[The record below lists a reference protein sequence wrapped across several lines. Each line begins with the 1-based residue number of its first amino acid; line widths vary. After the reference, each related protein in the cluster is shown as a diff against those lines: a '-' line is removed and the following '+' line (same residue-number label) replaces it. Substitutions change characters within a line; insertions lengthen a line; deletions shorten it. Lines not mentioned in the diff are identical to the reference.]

1 MLFRPSKFLDEVLKA
16 EPRDMYD
23 IVGALIGYIDAD
35 PLFRTKD
42 FDEALEYVF
51 THGIGKSEL
60 FEEFDPDLDFVA
72 DKTAWNEEYYS
83 LARVYLKDNF
93 CEKRINHVK
102 EIANVLFGDTV
113 VQREKTVETRKDNPD
128 VLKNGG
134 QQLPGKKL
142 ETPQKKKTTPQ
153 NATMKTACVLLAVFA
168 IIVIVCIMK

>member
-16 EPRDMYD
+16 EPRDIYD

-102 EIANVLFGDTV
+102 EIAHALYGQDI
-113 VQREKTVETRKDNPD
+113 VQREKIDESSIDTQDM
-128 VLKNGG
+128 GG
-134 QQLPGKKL
+134 QQLPEKKL
-142 ETPQKKKTTPQ
+142 DTSQGKKTTPQ
-153 NATMKTACVLLAVFA
+153 SVTTKTAYILLVVII
-168 IIVIVCIMK
+168 IIVIVCITK